1 MLDYAAAQLS
11 SVEEVEGDEV
21 ALVAYATA

>member
-1 MLDYAAAQLS
+1 MLDYAASQLS
-11 SVEEVEGDEV
+11 SIEEVESDEV